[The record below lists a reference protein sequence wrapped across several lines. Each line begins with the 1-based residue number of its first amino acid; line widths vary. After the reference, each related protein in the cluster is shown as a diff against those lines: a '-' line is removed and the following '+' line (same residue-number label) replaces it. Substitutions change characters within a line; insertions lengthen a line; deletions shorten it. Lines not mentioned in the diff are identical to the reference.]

1 MTEQVQAKVPWYE
14 LDRMI
19 IASLDADEW
28 ERTIDILDYVRFKCD
43 ERDWP
48 MSEVEI
54 IDRLLELVKMGTLAM
69 TGDIWHQPAL
79 SEVRL
84 VITD

>member
-1 MTEQVQAKVPWYE
+1 MTEQVKAKVPWYE

-19 IASLDADEW
+19 IESLDADEW
-28 ERTIDILDYVRFKCD
+28 ERTIHILDYVRFKCD

-54 IDRLLELVKMGTLAM
+54 LDRLLKLVRMGTLAV
-69 TGDIWHQPAL
+69 TGDIRHQPAL
-79 SEVRL
+79 SEVCL
-84 VITD
+84 LLAE